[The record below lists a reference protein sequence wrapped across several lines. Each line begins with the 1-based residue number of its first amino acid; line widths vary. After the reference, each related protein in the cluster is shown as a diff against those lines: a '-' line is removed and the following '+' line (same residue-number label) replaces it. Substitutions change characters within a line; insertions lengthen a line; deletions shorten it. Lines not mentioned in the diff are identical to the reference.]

1 MKAKKEPDMTMP
13 FTRGLKVIGA
23 AGFAL
28 AFCAGATLASPSVGK
43 PAPDFTG
50 VDTKG
55 QKVKLSDLR
64 GKTVILEWTNDGCP
78 YVQKHYRTGNMQALQ
93 KELTGEGIVWLS
105 VISSSPG
112 TQGYVKPAEADELTK
127 SRKAAPTTVLLDP
140 KGTIGRLYD
149 AQVTPHMYIIKPD
162 GTLAYKGAIDN
173 KPTTRDGDIKTAK
186 NYVKTA
192 LNQIA
197 AGKPV
202 DPAVTR
208 AYGCTVKYPGS

>member
-1 MKAKKEPDMTMP
+1 MTLP
-13 FTRGLKVIGA
+13 IIRALKTVA
-23 AGFAL
+23 TTGFAV
-28 AFCAGATLASPSVGK
+28 AFCAGTALAAPSVGK

-50 VDTKG
+50 VDTRG
-55 QKVKLSDLR
+55 QQVKLADFR

-78 YVQKHYRTGNMQALQ
+78 YVRKHYRTGNMQALQ
-93 KELTGEGIVWLS
+93 KELTGDGVIWLT

-112 TQGYVKPAEADELTK
+112 TQGYVEPAEADKLTR
-127 SRKAAPTTVLLDP
+127 SRDAAPTAVLLDP
-140 KGTIGRLYD
+140 EGKIGRLYD
-149 AQVTPHMYIIKPD
+149 AKVTPHMYIIKPD
-162 GTLAYKGAIDN
+162 GTLAYQGAIDD
-173 KPTTRDGDIKTAK
+173 KPTTRDRDVKTAT

-208 AYGCTVKYPGS
+208 AYGCTVKYSW

>member
-1 MKAKKEPDMTMP
+1 MTMP
-13 FTRGLKVIGA
+13 FIRALKTVAA
-23 AGFAL
+23 AGFAV
-28 AFCAGATLASPSVGK
+28 AFCAGTALAAPSVGK

-50 VDTKG
+50 VDTRG
-55 QKVKLSDLR
+55 QQVKLSDFR
-64 GKTVILEWTNDGCP
+64 GKTVVLEWTNDGCP
-78 YVQKHYRTGNMQALQ
+78 YVRKHYRTGNMQALQ

-112 TQGYVKPAEADELTK
+112 SQGYVEPAEADKLTT
-127 SRKAAPTTVLLDP
+127 SRDAAPTAVLLDP
-140 KGTIGRLYD
+140 EGKIGRLYD
-149 AQVTPHMYIIKPD
+149 AKVTPHMYIIKPD
-162 GTLAYKGAIDN
+162 GTLAYQGAIDD
-173 KPTTRDGDIKTAK
+173 KPTTRDRDVKTAK

-208 AYGCTVKYPGS
+208 AYGCTVKYSW

>member
-1 MKAKKEPDMTMP
+1 MTMP
-13 FTRGLKVIGA
+13 FIRALKTVAA
-23 AGFAL
+23 AGFAV
-28 AFCAGATLASPSVGK
+28 AFCAGTALAAPSVGK

-50 VDTKG
+50 VDTRG
-55 QKVKLSDLR
+55 QQVKLSDFR
-64 GKTVILEWTNDGCP
+64 GKTVVLEWTNDRCP
-78 YVQKHYRTGNMQALQ
+78 YVRKHYRTGNMQALQ

-112 TQGYVKPAEADELTK
+112 SQGYVEPAEADKLTT
-127 SRKAAPTTVLLDP
+127 SRDAAPTAVLLDP
-140 KGTIGRLYD
+140 EGKIGRLYD
-149 AQVTPHMYIIKPD
+149 AKVTPHMYIIKPD
-162 GTLAYKGAIDN
+162 GTLAYQGAIDD
-173 KPTTRDGDIKTAK
+173 KPTTRDRDVKTAK

-208 AYGCTVKYPGS
+208 AYGCTVKYSW